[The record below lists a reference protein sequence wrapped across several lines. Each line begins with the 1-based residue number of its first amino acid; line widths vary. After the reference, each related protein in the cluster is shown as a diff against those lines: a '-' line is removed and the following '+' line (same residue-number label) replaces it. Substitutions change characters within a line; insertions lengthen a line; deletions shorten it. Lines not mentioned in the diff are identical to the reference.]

1 MTRRLRIQVAFV
13 FALIILVGWPKFR
26 PVRAVTIWKTQARIA
41 PQPALVIEDP
51 RFQPAAY
58 EAAGVTA
65 WPALDTGA
73 AIDDAIT
80 AVSLKRATRRSS
92 VTQAPEIAF
101 ALKALGSRLNAIVG
115 RARTALNTPVPYG
128 RLLLRNARSGQVA
141 KRATA
146 DQEGRF
152 LFVDIGPSNYIAEL
166 VGADGSVIAAS
177 ELVTVADGDLEQVT
191 IRVGADGG
199 LLAVFGTFFEATAD
213 EPVDDAVATGARQV
227 TEPETTIS
235 PQL

>member
-1 MTRRLRIQVAFV
+1 MSRRLRIQVACV
-13 FALIILVGWPKFR
+13 VALIILVGWPKFR

-41 PQPALVIEDP
+41 PQPELVVDDP
-51 RFQPAAY
+51 RFQPAAL
-58 EAAGVTA
+58 EAGPVRA

-73 AIDDAIT
+73 AIDDAISV
-80 AVSLKRATRRSS
+80 AALKRTTRRSS
-92 VTQAPEIAF
+92 VLRLPEVAF
-101 ALKALGSRLNAIVG
+101 ALRALGSRLNAIVG
-115 RARTALNTPVPYG
+115 RARTALNTPVPYA
-128 RLLLRNARSGQVA
+128 RLLLRNVRSGQVA
-141 KRATA
+141 KRGIA

-152 LFVDIGPSNYIAEL
+152 LFVDIAASNYIAEL

-177 ELVTVADGDLEQVT
+177 ELVTVTDGDLAQAT

-199 LLAVFGTFFEATAD
+199 LRAVFGNFLIPTAD
-213 EPVDDAVATGARQV
+213 ETVDEAADAGARQV